1 MPLFSP
7 FAGTAPIWPSG
18 TSAVETASDTLRA
31 VFAQLAREL
40 RADAVVLGI
49 DLGHG
54 YRHETLRTAEDLP
67 DNLTRLDLPALRG
80 YNCHASRLSCGFA
93 RRRDAPRSRIALLR
107 TPGKPDF
114 DDDCRKRL
122 TLILPFVDH
131 AVALACALETS
142 RQAALGTRILLDAT
156 GDVSLLLAADSRV
169 IQATAYARATL
180 ETAGVRVD
188 DRLTLPDSRLQNR
201 FEMLMRQL
209 RRRPPGARLHL
220 DLTPD
225 LRIGLRAIDAQ
236 PDLFALSITSVA
248 RLDTRAS
255 DFAARYR
262 LTPCEL
268 KLSQALTSGMTLKEC
283 ACRWDRSYETLRG
296 QLKILFS
303 KTGCR
308 RQAQLV
314 ALYREHVVG

>member
-7 FAGTAPIWPSG
+7 FA
-18 TSAVETASDTLRA
+18 ETASDPLQG

-40 RADAVVLGI
+40 RADAVVIGI

-67 DNLTRLDLPALRG
+67 DNLTRLVLPALSG
-80 YNCHASRLSCGFA
+80 WACQASRLSCGFA
-93 RRRDAPRSRIALLR
+93 RRREAPRSRITLLR

-114 DDDCRKRL
+114 DDGCRKRL

-131 AVALACALETS
+131 AVTLACALETS
-142 RQAALGTRILLDAT
+142 QQAALGTRILLDAT
-156 GDVSLLLAADSRV
+156 GDTSLLLAADGCV
-169 IQATAYARATL
+169 IQATASAWAML
-180 ETAGVRVD
+180 ETAGVRVE

-201 FEMLMRQL
+201 FELLLRQL
-209 RRRPPGARLHL
+209 RRRPPGARLYL
-220 DLTPD
+220 DLAPD
-225 LRIGLRAIDAQ
+225 LRIALRVIDAQ
-236 PDLFALSITSVA
+236 PDLFVLSITSVA
-248 RLDTRAS
+248 RLDARAS

-262 LTPCEL
+262 LTPSEF

-314 ALYREHVVG
+314 ALYRKHVVD